1 MVGSFIKP
9 IGGSTPE
16 PLDGR
21 TSSFITDTD
30 ISLNQD
36 DIDLINEYIGTNNEI
51 PNEEEIKSS
60 NNLKKVKDVLGRI
73 RGVQL
78 RSGSASDKDGRKKL
92 VIDSI
97 DKVRKWIG
105 FITAADSSRVK
116 PIQVTKADQATQ
128 TSPHSTKK
136 KRRDKKKG
144 MKPKSPE
151 LSSQVPKADKAVPK
165 ADKAVPKADKAARFD
180 DSYPKSPE
188 LSSPVP
194 KADQAARF
202 DDSYPKSLE
211 IFPRHRMSEGVFHTH
226 HKPFEGSG
234 IRFYKSP
241 GELVERLGLLC
252 ASREA
257 GNTSKKV
264 INELVE
270 ILHRLLNEKRIKKSE
285 YKKLYKTYV

>member
-1 MVGSFIKP
+1 MGGSFIKP
-9 IGGSTPE
+9 FGGSTPE

-30 ISLNQD
+30 ISFNQD

-105 FITAADSSRVK
+105 FITTADSSRVK

-128 TSPHSTKK
+128 SSPQSTKK

-144 MKPKSPE
+144 MKPQSPE
-151 LSSQVPKADKAVPK
+151 LSSQVPKADKTVM
-165 ADKAVPKADKAARFD
+165 FN
-180 DSYPKSPE
+180 DSYPK
-188 LSSPVP
+188 SPVP

-211 IFPRHRMSEGVFHTH
+211 IFPLRRISEGVFHTH

-270 ILHRLLNEKRIKKSE
+270 ILDRLLNEKRIKKSE
-285 YKKLYKTYV
+285 YKKIYKTYV